1 MARIQLRADDA
12 RLVYL
17 ATVYHLGRPGSET
30 DPDTLRH
37 HDLGLGPLQ
46 RALEPQLDPALAV
59 ADIEV
64 SAYQLARLDSALLG
78 IVNELKQFQ
87 MADGRSAVPGFA
99 EAVRRLYPET
109 EEEPGIALDL
119 VGEAVMLQRRLQG
132 AVRQAQADAAEA
144 APPSERRRRPWWKIW
159 AR

>member
-1 MARIQLRADDA
+1 MPRIQLRADDA

-46 RALEPQLDPALAV
+46 RALEPQLDAAV

-78 IVNELKQFQ
+78 IVNELKQYQ
-87 MADGRSAVPGFA
+87 MANGRSAVPGFA

-109 EEEPGIALDL
+109 EEEPGIAGRPAIIGIVMRDDRIAGPERLD
-119 VGEAVMLQRRLQG
+119 QRRIG
-132 AVRQAQADAAEA
+132 AADRMAMHIDARMEA
-144 APPSERRRRPWWKIW
+144 
-159 AR
+159 